1 MSALPDWLAR
11 RWYGD
16 TPPGVVLS
24 VLERV
29 YASVVALRR
38 LGFHKRWFKA
48 HRVSAPVIVVGNLT
62 VGGTGKTPLTIAMV
76 EWLQQRGWNPGVVS
90 RGHGR
95 QSRGLVRVGPDTTPR
110 QGGDEPCLIAART
123 GAVVVV
129 DSDRVAAAEAALA
142 AGADI
147 IVSDD
152 GLQHYRLA
160 RDLEIEMVDARRGYG
175 NGRMLPAGPLREPL
189 ERAGQ
194 CDAHVINGG
203 EADTEGKWAMRLVP
217 LPLQPLLGVPRK
229 GAADGV
235 VQAGGAG
242 RELASFAGQRVHA
255 VAGIGHPD
263 RFFATLREA
272 GLELVEHPFPDH
284 HVFSAGDLE
293 FDDGLP
299 VLVTE
304 KDAIKLRHLALA
316 GRQVWVLPVSA
327 ELPGAFYAMLAGQ
340 LTRFQAGMAG
350 IDLF

>member
-16 TPPGVVLS
+16 TPPGLVLS
-24 VLERV
+24 VLEKV
-29 YASVVALRR
+29 YAGVVALRR
-38 LGFHKRWFKA
+38 LGFHRRWFKA
-48 HRVSAPVIVVGNLT
+48 HRVSAPVIVIGNLT
-62 VGGTGKTPLTIAMV
+62 VGGTGKTPLTIALV

-95 QSRGLVRVGPDTTPR
+95 HSRGLVRVGPDTTPR

-160 RDLEIEMVDARRGYG
+160 RDLEIEMIDGRRGYG

-194 CDAHVINGG
+194 CDAHVVNGG
-203 EADTEGKWAMRLVP
+203 EPDAEGKWAMVLRP
-217 LPLQPLLGVPRK
+217 LPLQLLH
-229 GAADGV
+229 AAAGTNG
-235 VQAGGAG
+235 QAGQGAPT
-242 RELASFAGQRVHA
+242 RDLATFVGQRVHA

-272 GLELVEHPFPDH
+272 GLEPVEHPFPDH
-284 HVFSAGDLE
+284 HVFTAADLE
-293 FDDGLP
+293 FGDDLP

-304 KDAIKLRHLALA
+304 KDAIKLRHVVPDATA
-316 GRQVWVLPVSA
+316 VWVLPVRA

>member
-16 TPPGVVLS
+16 TPPGLLLS
-24 VLERV
+24 GLEKS
-29 YASVVALRR
+29 YAALVALRR

-48 HRVSAPVIVVGNLT
+48 HRVSAPVIVIGNLT
-62 VGGTGKTPLTIAMV
+62 VGGTGKTPLTIAVV
-76 EWLQQRGWNPGVVS
+76 EWLQQRGWKPGVVS

-95 QSRGLVRVGPDTTPR
+95 HSRGLVRVGPGTTPR

-129 DSDRVAAAEAALA
+129 DIDRVAAAEAALA

-160 RDLEIEMVDARRGYG
+160 RDLEIEMIDGQRGYG

-189 ERAGQ
+189 ERGAQ
-194 CDAHVINGG
+194 CDAHVVNGG
-203 EADTEGKWAMRLVP
+203 EGDAEGKWAMRLVAQ
-217 LPLQPLLGVPRK
+217 PLQPLRG
-229 GAADGV
+229 GAA
-235 VQAGGAG
+235 
-242 RELASFAGQRVHA
+242 RELASFAGTRVHA
-255 VAGIGHPD
+255 VAGIGHPG

-272 GLELVEHPFPDH
+272 GLEVVEHPFPDH
-284 HVFSAGDLE
+284 HVFTASDLE
-293 FDDGLP
+293 FEPRLP

-304 KDAIKLRHLALA
+304 KDAIKLRHLAPD
-316 GRQVWVLPVSA
+316 GREVWVLPVSA

>member
-16 TPPGVVLS
+16 TPPGLVLS
-24 VLERV
+24 VLEKA
-29 YASVVALRR
+29 YASVIGLRR
-38 LGFHKRWFKA
+38 LGFHRRWFKA
-48 HRVSAPVIVVGNLT
+48 HRVSAPVIVIGNLT
-62 VGGTGKTPLTIAMV
+62 VGGTGKTPLTIALV

-95 QSRGLVRVGPDTTPR
+95 RSRGLVRVGADTTPR
-110 QGGDEPCLIAART
+110 QAGDEPCLIAART

-160 RDLEIEMVDARRGYG
+160 RDLEIEMIDGRRGYG

-189 ERAGQ
+189 DRAGQ
-194 CDAHVINGG
+194 CDAHVVNGG
-203 EADTEGKWAMRLVP
+203 EPDAEGKWAMVLHP
-217 LPLQPLLGVPRK
+217 LPLQPLHAKTGTTAAQRAGQ
-229 GAADGV
+229 GAE
-235 VQAGGAG
+235 G

-263 RFFATLREA
+263 RFFATLRDA
-272 GLELVEHPFPDH
+272 GLDLVEHPFPDH
-284 HVFSAGDLE
+284 HVFSASDLDFGD
-293 FDDGLP
+293 DLP

-304 KDAIKLRHLALA
+304 KDAVKLRHLAPA
-316 GRQVWVLPVSA
+316 VRAVWVLPVSA

>member
-16 TPPGVVLS
+16 TPPGLLLS
-24 VLERV
+24 ALEKP
-29 YASVVALRR
+29 YAALVGLRR

-62 VGGTGKTPLTIAMV
+62 LGGTGKTPLTIAVV
-76 EWLQQRGWNPGVVS
+76 EWLQQRGWKPGVVS

-95 QSRGLVRVGPDTTPR
+95 RSRGLVRVGPGTTPH

-129 DSDRVAAAEAALA
+129 DRDRVAAAEAALA

-160 RDLEIEMVDARRGYG
+160 RDLEIEMIDSRRGYG
-175 NGRMLPAGPLREPL
+175 NGRMLPAGPLREPV

-194 CDAHVINGG
+194 CDAHVVNGG
-203 EADTEGKWAMRLVP
+203 EADAEGKWAMRLLP
-217 LPLQPLLGVPRK
+217 LPLQRLHPAEGESV
-229 GAADGV
+229 DGDE
-235 VQAGGAG
+235 G
-242 RELASFAGQRVHA
+242 RELASFAGRRVHA

-272 GLELVEHPFPDH
+272 GLDPIEHPFPDH
-284 HVFSAGDLE
+284 HVFADGDLD
-293 FDDGLP
+293 FADDLP

-304 KDAIKLRHLALA
+304 KDAIKLRQRVP
-316 GRQVWVLPVSA
+316 GNREVWVLPVRA